1 MKKYFLFSF
10 LIIGLII
17 CQASVSVFKAWDY
30 WDGPGFL
37 RFTLRFSDETNYEII
52 RMEDKR
58 LFVVD
63 IHGDFKRETDVV
75 SIDKGNVESVRIGSY
90 KPGITRLVIKLKYIN
105 EVKVYQANKKKN
117 DQALIF
123 VDVDDYY
130 VAKID
135 KNKQKKQK
143 PFTVVLDPGHGG
155 MDPGAINTEFG
166 FNEKDIA
173 LDVSKKVK
181 WIFDNMKQNN
191 IKLILTRDTDV
202 FLPLRSRAKIAQNLE
217 ADIFMSVHAD
227 SSYRESAVGASFYY
241 HSETSSSVE
250 ANWVAYKENKDYF
263 IEESSEVS
271 DVSVILKDL
280 KGASSQKNSSILAGI
295 VKDGFVENEIDIH
308 GRGVFCASFTVLES
322 SYCPSALI
330 EIGFV
335 SNPEESKRLTGNIY
349 RYDLAKSIASAIIK
363 YYEFSKEKTFENK
376 NFPSVEVDEKLVNS
390 CDAKLNFYCVN
401 KDYLKPV
408 HKQGGNKSENNN

>member
-1 MKKYFLFSF
+1 M
-10 LIIGLII
+10 IIVLVQ
-17 CQASVSVFKAWDY
+17 CQAFDPVFKSWDY

-37 RFTLRFSDETNYEII
+37 RFTLRFSDDTSYEII

-63 IHGDFKRETDVV
+63 IKGDFKKETHVL
-75 SIDKGNVESVRIGSY
+75 SIDKGNVETVRIGSY

-105 EVKVYQANKKKN
+105 EVKVYQANKKKD
-117 DQALIF
+117 DQALFFI
-123 VDVDDYY
+123 DVDDYY
-130 VAKID
+130 VAKSD
-135 KNKQKKQK
+135 KANLVKEK

-155 MDPGAINTEFG
+155 MDPGAMNAEFG
-166 FNEKDIA
+166 FNEKDIT

-181 WIFDNMKQNN
+181 WIFDNMKQDK
-191 IKLILTRDTDV
+191 IKVLLTRDTDI
-202 FLPLRSRAKIAQNLE
+202 FLPLRKRARIAQNLE

-227 SSYRESAVGASFYY
+227 SSYRESATGASFYY

-271 DVSVILKDL
+271 DISVILKDL
-280 KGASSQKNSSILAGI
+280 KGANSQKNSSILAGI
-295 VKDGFVENEIDIH
+295 VKDGFVENKIDIH

-322 SYCPSALI
+322 SYCPSSLI

-335 SNPEESKRLTGNIY
+335 SNPKESKRLTGNIY

-376 NFPSVEVDEKLVNS
+376 TFPGVEVDEKLANS